1 MLQDTSPLVILKDQG
16 YYHFP
21 ITYILNGISDV
32 HLTYG
37 SWENYKNY
45 LTALLLQINTVF
57 NYDDI
62 SSTILYNYCLLTIFN
77 NNFIDAT
84 TNILDELYTNITKII
99 PEEDMPQEITYLY
112 NAMILLLMH
121 LLTINATRNDN
132 DVIFGLSQKLTMEW
146 NEILNFDLYEA
157 RHT

>member
-32 HLTYG
+32 RLTYE

-77 NNFIDAT
+77 NNFIDTT
-84 TNILDELYTNITKII
+84 TNILDELYANIIKII

>member
-1 MLQDTSPLVILKDQG
+1 
-16 YYHFP
+16 
-21 ITYILNGISDV
+21 
-32 HLTYG
+32 
-37 SWENYKNY
+37 
-45 LTALLLQINTVF
+45 
-57 NYDDI
+57 
-62 SSTILYNYCLLTIFN
+62 LTIFN

>member
-1 MLQDTSPLVILKDQG
+1 M
-16 YYHFP
+16 
-21 ITYILNGISDV
+21 
-32 HLTYG
+32 
-37 SWENYKNY
+37 
-45 LTALLLQINTVF
+45 
-57 NYDDI
+57 
-62 SSTILYNYCLLTIFN
+62 TIFN